1 MQRSFDVRHRYA
13 AINEPIH
20 FTETPNLAPQKMA
33 DDGWGTVDGWG
44 GAAGG
49 GGGEVGEKKKGGD
62 SGCRKCGED
71 GHFAKECPSGGGG
84 GSGDG
89 KCRNCR
95 QVIGG

>member
-1 MQRSFDVRHRYA
+1 
-13 AINEPIH
+13 
-20 FTETPNLAPQKMA
+20 MA

-49 GGGEVGEKKKGGD
+49 GGGEAGEKKKGGD

-84 GSGDG
+84 GAGDG

-95 QVIGG
+95 QVINRWLIEEISL